1 MRSKHYLGVC
11 LMDPDKIKLENLS
24 KNFEYAKAS
33 IEIDSIDDIDDLR
46 NIAKSYMK
54 LYMKQQE
61 VLSELLSSTNHK

>member
-1 MRSKHYLGVC
+1 
-11 LMDPDKIKLENLS
+11 MDPDKIQLENLS

-33 IEIDSIDDIDDLR
+33 IEIDSVDDLDDLR

-61 VLSELLSSTNHK
+61 VLSELLSLTNHK

>member
-1 MRSKHYLGVC
+1 MN
-11 LMDPDKIKLENLS
+11 PDKIQLENLS

-33 IEIDSIDDIDDLR
+33 IEIDSVDDLDDLR

-61 VLSELLSSTNHK
+61 VLSELLSLTNHK